1 MKKRK
6 SSNSLVID
14 TNTYSVNDNNY
25 YHEVYN
31 KNKIILAGSL
41 RADNNHIIRLQNKE
55 LGQTKTWNTFTIS
68 REGII
73 YQHYD
78 PKYYSDFID
87 NEEIDKYSISI
98 VLENMGAVYK
108 NEQNI
113 LVNLIGEI
121 CSGDN
126 IIKKSWNGLLF
137 WDCYTNKQFDS
148 TILLCKKLCTDFGIE
163 NKTIGFNNYH
173 KDALK
178 YEGILSRSNLS
189 DEFTDLNPSFNFLK
203 FKEEIEK

>member
-1 MKKRK
+1 MTKRK
-6 SSNSLVID
+6 NNISID
-14 TNTYSVNDNNY
+14 TNTYSVSDNNF
-25 YHEVYN
+25 YHEVYD

-41 RADNNHIIRLQNKE
+41 RADSNHIIRLQNKE

-68 REGII
+68 REGLI

-78 PKYYSDFID
+78 PKYYTDFID
-87 NEEIDKYSISI
+87 VEDIDKHSISI
-98 VLENMGAVYK
+98 VLENMGGIYK

-113 LVNLIGEI
+113 FINLLGEI

-126 IIKKSWNGLLF
+126 IIKRSWNGLTY
-137 WDCYTNKQFDS
+137 WDSYTNKQFDS
-148 TILLCKKLCTDFGIE
+148 TLLLCKKLCAEYNIE
-163 NKTIGFNNYH
+163 NKTIGFNSYH

-178 YEGILSRSNLS
+178 YDGILSRSNLS
-189 DEFTDLNPSFNFLK
+189 EEFTDLNPSFNFLK